1 VPEQHA
7 IAGTN
12 RRGGGDVPDVE
23 GELRARAAADGVE
36 FFFALF
42 VDMHGRP
49 CAKMVPVEALGVMLG
64 GGSGF
69 AGFAAGPMGQS
80 PADPDMIAVPDV
92 ASYTLAPWQPGLAVL
107 HCDISVEG
115 EPWPYTPRLILKRML
130 EKARARGL
138 DYQVGVEA
146 EYFLVRRDGDK
157 GIEVADPLDRMAGP
171 CYDAKGLTRMYDHLT
186 TVSKYM
192 NQLGWENYA
201 NDHEDAN
208 GQFEQNFHFADALT
222 SADRL
227 IFFRYMVQTIAHRAG
242 LAATFMP
249 KPFANLTGSGLHLH
263 SSLWDATTGAELFA
277 DPADGR
283 GLGMSQLG
291 YQYIA
296 GLIDHGPAL
305 AGVTCPTVNS
315 YKRMG
320 VGAPLSG
327 ATWAPAYATYGG
339 NNRTQMLRVPEAGR
353 VENRA
358 VDGSA
363 NPYLAMAAQL
373 AAGLDGIDRG
383 LDPGE
388 PNKDNLYLLSA
399 EEVDRRGI
407 RTLPPTLLH
416 AMDELLAD
424 DVMRDAL
431 GKTADGDYVDYYA
444 KVKREEFHAWHSV
457 VSDWEVERYLT
468 LF

>member
-1 VPEQHA
+1 M
-7 IAGTN
+7 
-12 RRGGGDVPDVE
+12 PDVE
-23 GELRARAAADGVE
+23 FELRARAEADGIE
-36 FFFALF
+36 FFFAMF

-49 CAKMVPVEALGVMLG
+49 CAKMVPINALDVLLG
-64 GGSGF
+64 GGAGF

-80 PADPDMIAVPDV
+80 PADPDMIAVPDL
-92 ASYTLAPWQPGLAVL
+92 ASYTLVPWQPGLAVL
-107 HCDISVEG
+107 HCDIHVEG
-115 EPWPYTPRLILKRML
+115 QPWPYTPRLILKRMV
-130 EKARARGL
+130 EKARERGL
-138 DYQVGVEA
+138 DYQVGMEA
-146 EYFLVRRDGDK
+146 EYFLVRRDGT
-157 GIEVADPLDRMAGP
+157 GTIEVADPLDRSPAP

-192 NQLGWENYA
+192 NRLGWQNYA

-208 GQFEQNFHFADALT
+208 GQFEQNFRYADALT

-227 IFFRYMVQTIAHRAG
+227 IFFRYMVHTIAHQAG

-249 KPFANLTGSGLHLH
+249 KPFANLTGTGLHLH
-263 SSLWDATTGAELFA
+263 SSLWDITTGAELFP
-277 DPADGR
+277 DPADPR
-283 GLGMSQLG
+283 GLGMSKLA

-296 GLIDHGPAL
+296 GLIDHAPAL
-305 AGVTCPTVNS
+305 AGVVCPTVNS
-315 YKRMG
+315 YKRIG
-320 VGAPLSG
+320 VGAPVSG

-339 NNRTQMLRVPEAGR
+339 NNRTQMLRVPDSGR

-388 PNKDNLYLLSA
+388 PNKDNLFLLSA
-399 EEVDRRGI
+399 DEIARRGI
-407 RTLPPTLLH
+407 RTMPPTLLH
-416 AMDELLAD
+416 AMDELVAD
-424 DVMRDAL
+424 NVMRDAL
-431 GKTADGDYVDYYA
+431 GKTPDGDYVDYYA

-468 LF
+468 LY